1 MKNLAICTA
10 VQYTVGDK
18 FVHKRDTIHEVFFM
32 LIDFHTH
39 AFPDAIAPKAMEK
52 LSFASGGLQPHT
64 DGTVTGLRRRMAA
77 DGVDKAVV
85 LNIATNPTQQTKVND
100 FAASINNGDDLFAF
114 GSVHPDSPDALEE
127 LERIRDLGM
136 KGVKLHPDY
145 QGFAADDPRMKPIY
159 RKISSLGL
167 ITVFHA
173 GFDYGFPPPYG
184 GTPDKLATALRW
196 FDSPVVAAH
205 WGGVNCNQQVLDTLC
220 GTDVYLDVSFG
231 YAMLPKYYAE
241 NILQKHGADRILF
254 GTDTPWH
261 TAPMERRLLDSLQ
274 LSDEDKEKIFHR
286 NAEKLLG
293 L

>member
-1 MKNLAICTA
+1 
-10 VQYTVGDK
+10 
-18 FVHKRDTIHEVFFM
+18 M

-39 AFPDAIAPKAMEK
+39 AFPDKIAPKAIEK
-52 LSFASGGLQPHT
+52 LSFVSGGLQPHT

-85 LNIATNPTQQTKVND
+85 LSIATNPTQQTNVND
-100 FAASINNGDDLFAF
+100 FAVAVNNGDDLFAF
-114 GSVHPDSPDALEE
+114 GSVHPDSPEALDE
-127 LERIRDLGM
+127 LERIHSLGL

-145 QGFAADDPRMKPIY
+145 QGFEVDDPRMKPLY

-184 GTPDKLATALRW
+184 GTPDKIATALGW

-205 WGGVNCNQQVLDTLC
+205 WGGVNCNQQVLDRLC
-220 GTDVYLDVSFG
+220 GSDIYLDVSFG

-241 NILQKHGADRILF
+241 NILQKHRADRILF

-274 LSDEDKEKIFHR
+274 LSEEDKEKIFHR
-286 NAEKLLG
+286 NAERLLG
-293 L
+293 I